1 MSNEMVKVEGELT
14 QTSNGSVAVAQ
25 SRAMAATIAKM
36 QVAKQFPRDVKT
48 AIARIN
54 NECMRPTLAAV
65 ATYTYSRGGTEITGP
80 SIRLAEVLARNWGNV
95 DAGIKEIEQRDGES
109 TVLAYCTDLETNFHD
124 EKEFQVKHILF
135 KKNGGAK
142 RLVDP
147 RDIYEKVANDGARRK
162 RACILSVIPKDIV
175 DMAVEQCENTLKA
188 NVEVTKERIEGMIA
202 KFSDYDVTT
211 EMIEKRIQRSISA
224 ITPAQFLWLG
234 KVYNSLK
241 DGMGKVE
248 DFFEKAE
255 AATTENGKEAKPEGK
270 AAENLRGKLGLG
282 VKEDDKREEPKQA
295 TKADAQKGGEL
306 NLK

>member
-14 QTSNGSVAVAQ
+14 KTENGSIAVAQ

-36 QVAKQFPRDVKT
+36 QVAKQFPRDVKN

-109 TVLAYCTDLETNFHD
+109 TVIAYCTDLETNFHD
-124 EKEFQVKHILF
+124 EKEFQVKHIIF

-142 RLVDP
+142 RLFDP

-162 RACILSVIPKDIV
+162 RACILAVIPKDVV

-188 NVEVTKERIEGMIA
+188 NCQITKERIDTMIE
-202 KFSDYDVTT
+202 KFKDFGVSL
-211 EMIEKRIQRSISA
+211 EMIEKRIQRNMASIA
-224 ITPAQFLWLG
+224 PAQFIWLG

-241 DGMGKVE
+241 DGMGKVD
-248 DFFEKAE
+248 DFFEKPEE
-255 AATTENGKEAKPEGK
+255 AKPNGTQASEAKPEK
-270 AAENLRGKLGLG
+270 TSEKLRDKLGL
-282 VKEDDKREEPKQA
+282 KDKPDAKDETKP
-295 TKADAQKGGEL
+295 TDKADNGGEL